1 MIAQKTPQGGVKV
14 DWIALAAFFVTLVV
28 NAVFITWSYR
38 GLDASVAHIGEKVD
52 TLIAADLP
60 TRVRVLEYQVNSR
73 GGPSSR

>member
-1 MIAQKTPQGGVKV
+1 MIAQKTPSGLRV
-14 DWIALAAFFVTLVV
+14 DWVAVAGFVLTLLANVV
-28 NAVFITWSYR
+28 VITWSYGR
-38 GLDASVAHIGEKVD
+38 LDASVAHIGEKVD